1 MFIVLSLSTVC
12 LFLMGSAVVPFSR
25 VPGRLFEQTALAIG
39 LGILIDYCLMLTGQP
54 IARVF
59 AAALLVGFVG
69 AFRWWR
75 GPRVQSVRRM
85 LESRTTVI
93 SLAVVIYILGVYY
106 IRALSEPLV
115 RWDGRSIWFF
125 HARMIWIEGALRET
139 AGWTH
144 PSIVFSHPDYPLLVP
159 ALAAQLAYLKGH
171 WNEFVP
177 KGSLV
182 LMLVP
187 IALWVFSFRKM
198 TLSFVLLVLAV
209 FAGLGAWQWNGFMD
223 GYLAI
228 YSAVALLMFGRYL
241 SQGNTVDLCSSMVAV
256 GIAASLKNEGLLFAA
271 CFISSV
277 LVLGLKYSECTV
289 TSLAARLR
297 SDYLV
302 VGVLFLSIAP
312 ILMWEVCK
320 RAWGLQSEL
329 TGDPFQTFTRLSV
342 RLFDGTTPQYL
353 LNYLTVQAT
362 ATSLLTVV
370 VAAVVIFQRRWR
382 LKLHPGAAVA
392 ALTAALYV
400 CGLYAIYLST
410 PYNLY
415 FHVTTSG
422 TRTMTTGTVALLVG
436 VFFLLSDLE
445 ASEGR
450 GEQPAHEWQ
459 ATP

>member
-1 MFIVLSLSTVC
+1 
-12 LFLMGSAVVPFSR
+12 MGSAVAPFSR
-25 VPGRLFEQTALAIG
+25 NPGRLFEQTALAIG

-59 AAALLVGFVG
+59 AAALLVGFLG
-69 AFRWWR
+69 AVRLWR
-75 GPRVQSVRRM
+75 GPWVQSVRRM
-85 LESRTTVI
+85 LQSRTTVI
-93 SLAVVIYILGVYY
+93 WIAVVIYILGMYY
-106 IRALSEPLV
+106 IRVLSEPLV

-159 ALAAQLAYLKGH
+159 ALAAQLAYLKGF
-171 WNEFVP
+171 WNEFLP

-198 TLSFVLLVLAV
+198 TLSFILLVLAI
-209 FAGLGAWQWNGFMD
+209 FAGLGAWQWNGSMD
-223 GYLAI
+223 GYLVI
-228 YSAVALLMFGRYL
+228 YSAVALLTFGRYL
-241 SQGNTVDLCSSMVAV
+241 SLGNTVDLCSAMVAV
-256 GIAASLKNEGLLFAA
+256 GIAASLKNEGLLFAVCLVA
-271 CFISSV
+271 SV
-277 LVLGLKYSECTV
+277 LALGVKYSELSV
-289 TSLAARLR
+289 TSLAARFQ

-302 VGVLFLSIAP
+302 VGVLLLSIAP
-312 ILMWEVCK
+312 IVLWEVCK
-320 RAWGLQSEL
+320 KTWGLQSEL
-329 TGDPFQTFTRLSV
+329 VGDLFGTFTRLSV
-342 RLFDGTTPQYL
+342 RVFDGTTPQYL
-353 LNYLTVQAT
+353 VNYLTVQAT
-362 ATSLLTVV
+362 TISLLSVV

-392 ALTAALYV
+392 ALTAALYA
-400 CGLYAIYLST
+400 CGLCAIYLST

-436 VFFLLSDLE
+436 LFFLLSDLE

-450 GEQPAHEWQ
+450 GEQKAHEWQ
-459 ATP
+459 STP